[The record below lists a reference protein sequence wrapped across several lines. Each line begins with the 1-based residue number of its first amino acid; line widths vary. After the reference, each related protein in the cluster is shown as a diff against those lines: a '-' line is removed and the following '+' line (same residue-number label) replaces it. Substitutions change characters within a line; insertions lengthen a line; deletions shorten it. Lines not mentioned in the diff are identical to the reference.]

1 MKLII
6 DIPEDMCDWLLD
18 GFPDD
23 EDNIRLYEAVK
34 AGIPIKEDEGRVI
47 DGVNLD
53 RVIERFT
60 NLLELQRGF
69 FVEVIGAEFTE
80 HELKEIIYLLGE
92 LKAYNEHTRTHA
104 SDSSEHETHEERTE
118 GDCISREAA
127 IQAVT
132 HFDDSLKRL
141 YELPS
146 VNQWIPTSE
155 RLPQHFNEV
164 LLSFETMF
172 RTIVTIGH
180 LVKSRDG
187 LMWSIV
193 EYYFPFDINDVK
205 AWMEL
210 PEPYEE
216 GNDDK

>member
-1 MKLII
+1 MTN
-6 DIPEDMCDWLLD
+6 E
-18 GFPDD
+18 
-23 EDNIRLYEAVK
+23 EA
-34 AGIPIKEDEGRVI
+34 AHILHAIKFILPSRFYKDY
-47 DGVNLD
+47 
-53 RVIERFT
+53 IEEAL
-60 NLLELQRGF
+60 NMGMD
-69 FVEVIGAEFTE
+69 A
-80 HELKEIIYLLGE
+80 LKE
-92 LKAYNEHTRTHA
+92 RTKTHECVC
-104 SDSSEHETHEERTE
+104 DREETHEERTE

-216 GNDDK
+216 EKNEKDTNTI

>member
-104 SDSSEHETHEERTE
+104 SDSSEHETHEERA
-118 GDCISREAA
+118 DCISREAA

-132 HFDDSLKRL
+132 HFKDTLQRL

-146 VNQWIPTSE
+146 VNPAKWIPCKE
-155 RLPQHFNEV
+155 RMPKDYEEV
-164 LLSFETMF
+164 L
-172 RTIVTIGH
+172 VY
-180 LVKSRDG
+180 SRIDDG
-187 LMWSIV
+187 IYVMYHIARDEWWESNDG
-193 EYYFPFDINDVK
+193 EGFCFDDHYIA
-205 AWMEL
+205 AWQPL
-210 PEPYEE
+210 PEPYKEKKE
-216 GNDDK
+216 